1 LWQAICS
8 LLLAVKAGITHVVGY
23 GLLSCAQ
30 IVRFLVELPTN
41 RLKFGG
47 KFKTDRDSGQAKAPL
62 RLDAK
67 FLSAMPICAYQQA
80 PAVQDEHGRHS
91 FGSLH
96 LSRPGTLHE
105 EHIGVY

>member
-80 PAVQDEHGRHS
+80 SRS
-91 FGSLH
+91 GSAWSTQLRKSAS
-96 LSRPGTLHE
+96 LSAGDAP
-105 EHIGVY
+105 